1 MNKNID
7 TTLLD
12 KAMKYAID
20 AHKGVERRGKG
31 FPYVVHPFEAVAIVA
46 TMTNDQELL
55 AAAALHD
62 VVEDT
67 DITVEDLKKEFGER
81 VAKLVE
87 DESDKFFPGVSEA
100 DSWHERKQIAIDKI
114 KGLSREGKI
123 VALGDKL
130 SNMRAIA
137 RDFDEKGGEIWK
149 IFHVTDPKDH
159 RWHYEGLADS
169 LAELSDTF
177 AYKEFKGLVDRVFVQ
192 ACNVFEYNIEN
203 DWVYVYGRVKGD
215 DVRVLEAELSK
226 DKSKDYKIDFSHV
239 GHIDFSGLRA
249 FINMHDHGVT
259 FCILNAINDVA
270 WTFATTEA
278 DSKFAVFRKPNP
290 LVMWKWK
297 ESGEG
302 YTAISYNKND
312 NDAMMKLYKDF
323 MPEELAFREKIIANA
338 AFKCGVPTPLAGN
351 FLKDGKKLAVEYERI
366 VTKKS
371 VARAIADDPDNIE
384 LYMKRFTK
392 LVKEL
397 HKTPC
402 NKEVFPS
409 FSKLHKDVA
418 LKSEGLSDEDKKQ
431 IVDFLDNIEE
441 TGTCLHGDLQIG
453 NVILTEDEAL
463 FIDMADFSY
472 GNPLYDIGTFYYMA
486 KGLPE
491 ERCMEMFHVGLETM
505 HKAWDIFVRE
515 YYETNDPAEIKK
527 IEEKVRPFIGIQEL
541 YFSRISGMPP
551 ERRKMIMETMGLE

>member
-100 DSWHERKQIAIDKI
+100 DSWHERKQIAIDRI

-169 LAELSDTF
+169 LSELSDTF
-177 AYKEFKGLVDRVFVQ
+177 AYKEFKSLVDRVFVH
-192 ACNVFEYNIEN
+192 ACNVFEYNIEK

-215 DVRVLEAELSK
+215 DVRKLEKELEK

-249 FINMHDHGVT
+249 FLNMMDHGIT
-259 FCILNAINDVA
+259 FCILNAIADVA
-270 WTFATTEA
+270 WTFATTGV
-278 DSKFAVFRKPNP
+278 DLRIAVFRKPNP
-290 LVMWKWK
+290 LIMSKW
-297 ESGEG
+297 EQSGEG
-302 YTAISYNKND
+302 FTAFSYNKND

-338 AFKCGVPTPLAGN
+338 AFVCGVPTPLAGN
-351 FLKDGKKLAVEYERI
+351 FLSDGKRLAVEYERI
-366 VTKKS
+366 LTKKS

-384 LYMKRFTK
+384 VYVKRFAK

-397 HKTPC
+397 HETPC

-409 FSKLHKDVA
+409 FAKNVKNVA
-418 LKSEGLSDEDKKQ
+418 LTIEGLSDDDRKK
-431 IVDFLDNIEE
+431 IVEFLDSIEE
-441 TGTCLHGDLQIG
+441 TGTCLHGDLQLG
-453 NVILTEDEAL
+453 NVILTENEAL
-463 FIDMADFSY
+463 FIDMADFAY
-472 GNPLYDIGTFYYMA
+472 GNPVYDLGTFCFMA
-486 KGLPE
+486 KGLTE
-491 ERCMEMFHVGLETM
+491 ERCKEMFHIDCATM
-505 HKAWDIFVRE
+505 NKAWDIFIRE
-515 YYETNDPAEIKK
+515 YYETDDDEEIKK
-527 IEEKVRPFIGIQEL
+527 YEAEILPFIGVQEL
-541 YFSRISGMPP
+541 YFARITGMNPK
-551 ERRKMIMETMGLE
+551 RRNYIMNKMGLE

>member
-100 DSWHERKQIAIDKI
+100 DSWHERKQIAIDRI

-169 LAELSDTF
+169 LSELSDTF
-177 AYKEFKGLVDRVFVQ
+177 AYKEFKSLVDRVFVQ

-215 DVRVLEAELSK
+215 DVRKLEKELEK

-249 FINMHDHGVT
+249 FLNMMDHGIT
-259 FCILNAINDVA
+259 FCILNAIADVA
-270 WTFATTEA
+270 WAFATTGV
-278 DSKFAVFRKPNP
+278 DLKIAVFRKPNP
-290 LVMWKWK
+290 LIMSKW
-297 ESGEG
+297 EQSGEG
-302 YTAISYNKND
+302 FTAFSYNKND

-338 AFKCGVPTPLAGN
+338 AFVCGVPTPLAGN
-351 FLKDGKKLAVEYERI
+351 FLSDGKRLAVEYERI
-366 VTKKS
+366 LTKKS

-384 LYMKRFTK
+384 VYVKRFAK

-397 HKTPC
+397 HETPC

-409 FSKLHKDVA
+409 FAKIVKNVA
-418 LKSEGLSDEDKKQ
+418 LTIEGLSDDDRKK
-431 IVDFLDNIEE
+431 IVEFLDSKEE
-441 TGTCLHGDLQIG
+441 TGTCLHGDLQLG
-453 NVILTEDEAL
+453 NVILTENEAL
-463 FIDMADFSY
+463 FIDMADFAY
-472 GNPLYDIGTFYYMA
+472 GNPVYDLGTFCFMA
-486 KGLPE
+486 KGLTE
-491 ERCMEMFHVGLETM
+491 ERCKEMFHIDCATM
-505 HKAWDIFVRE
+505 NKAWDIFIRE
-515 YYETNDPAEIKK
+515 YYETDDDEEIKK
-527 IEEKVRPFIGIQEL
+527 YEAEILPFIGVQEL
-541 YFSRISGMPP
+541 YFARLTGMNPK
-551 ERRKMIMETMGLE
+551 RRNYIMNKMGLE